1 MIKVWKE
8 EKAKPKYFLK
18 LIEDKEF
25 KDKEWK
31 DRATIIIVDEDGDRV
46 HGGMILSFNEKGV
59 IELHAG
65 VNRDVAEEFGL
76 TLGINDRVVL
86 VNR

>member
-18 LIEDKEF
+18 LIE
-25 KDKEWK
+25 DKEWK

-76 TLGINDRVVL
+76 TLGIDDRVV
-86 VNR
+86 VANV